1 MNLYVVNF
9 IGCTS
14 WLQTNATLEQ
24 TQDGLLE
31 DKHTDPSKHRNE
43 YTVQIKCW
51 NTAKQTR
58 KYNKTWTSYRVW
70 AQLNTKQSSVLQTL
84 NGLVINVRR
93 YKAEKQSIPKLKV
106 DYTASDLVAHI

>member
-1 MNLYVVNF
+1 MGCLQANTRAQVNTGMN
-9 IGCTS
+9 THS
-14 WLQTNATLEQ
+14 
-24 TQDGLLE
+24 
-31 DKHTDPSKHRNE
+31 
-43 YTVQIKCW
+43 VQITCW

-58 KYNKTWTSYRVW
+58 KYNKTWTSYRGW

-84 NGLVINVRR
+84 NGLVINVKR